1 MAEIVGGCLCGQVRY
16 SGTAEPMF
24 TGVCHCKDCQK
35 ETGTAFNI
43 VVAVSQ
49 AALSFQGS
57 PKAYTQ
63 KGDSGQDVVRR
74 FCPNCGSTI
83 TSEPAAMPG
92 ASIIRAGTLD
102 DTSWLKPTMEIYC
115 DSKQPWVSLG
125 SGLQSFARMPQRPA
139 YSAARL
145 PAGAALSPMRRQPT
159 FVLDTRYASAYPFK
173 DKQKLWIGR
182 Y

>member
-43 VVAVSQ
+43 VVAVPQ
-49 AALSFQGS
+49 AALSFRGS
-57 PKAYTQ
+57 PKTYTQ
-63 KGDSGQDVVRR
+63 QGDSGQDVVRR

-92 ASIIRAGTLD
+92 VALSLKRRMLPFRGKYCRLNEKSRPESSHNCRNKREFRLAKSAGFLKFCPVALAMSATTL
-102 DTSWLKPTMEIYC
+102 L
-115 DSKQPWVSLG
+115 QRG
-125 SGLQSFARMPQRPA
+125 SGNSHIN
-139 YSAARL
+139 
-145 PAGAALSPMRRQPT
+145 
-159 FVLDTRYASAYPFK
+159 DTEPN
-173 DKQKLWIGR
+173 
-182 Y
+182 

>member
-1 MAEIVGGCLCGQVRY
+1 MAEIVGGCLCGHVRY

-43 VVAVSQ
+43 VVAVPQ
-49 AALSFQGS
+49 AALSFQGA

-83 TSEPAAMPG
+83 TSEPARLTTSHGSSRRWKFTATVSNPG
-92 ASIIRAGTLD
+92 CHWAAACRASRECRSGPSRARRAGLLRGETA
-102 DTSWLKPTMEIYC
+102 SRSFEI
-115 DSKQPWVSLG
+115 
-125 SGLQSFARMPQRPA
+125 
-139 YSAARL
+139 AA
-145 PAGAALSPMRRQPT
+145 AH
-159 FVLDTRYASAYPFK
+159 
-173 DKQKLWIGR
+173 
-182 Y
+182 

>member
-1 MAEIVGGCLCGQVRY
+1 MAEILGGCLCGQVRY

-43 VVAVSQ
+43 VVAVPQ

-57 PKAYTQ
+57 PKTYTQ

-102 DTSWLKPTMEIYC
+102 DISWLKPTMEIYC

-125 SGLQSFARMPQRPA
+125 SGLQSFARMPQRP
-139 YSAARL
+139 
-145 PAGAALSPMRRQPT
+145 
-159 FVLDTRYASAYPFK
+159 
-173 DKQKLWIGR
+173 
-182 Y
+182 

>member
-43 VVAVSQ
+43 VVAVPQ
-49 AALSFQGS
+49 AA
-57 PKAYTQ
+57 
-63 KGDSGQDVVRR
+63 
-74 FCPNCGSTI
+74 I
-83 TSEPAAMPG
+83 PG
-92 ASIIRAGTLD
+92 TSIIRAGTLD

-125 SGLQSFARMPQRPA
+125 SGLQSFARMPQRP
-139 YSAARL
+139 
-145 PAGAALSPMRRQPT
+145 
-159 FVLDTRYASAYPFK
+159 
-173 DKQKLWIGR
+173 
-182 Y
+182 

>member
-16 SGTAEPMF
+16 SGTAELMF

-43 VVAVSQ
+43 VVAVPQ
-49 AALSFQGS
+49 AALSFRGS
-57 PKAYTQ
+57 PKTYTQ

-74 FCPNCGSTI
+74 FCLNCGSTI

-115 DSKQPWVSLG
+115 DSKQP
-125 SGLQSFARMPQRPA
+125 
-139 YSAARL
+139 
-145 PAGAALSPMRRQPT
+145 
-159 FVLDTRYASAYPFK
+159 
-173 DKQKLWIGR
+173 
-182 Y
+182 